1 MYEHVNIDQT
11 FENGSCSVAH
21 TKAIVKN
28 VVFLCIKITTCFVN

>member
-11 FENGSCSVAH
+11 FENGSSSVAH

-28 VVFLCIKITTCFVN
+28 VVFYVQKLRHAL